1 MVEELERNMTVLK
14 AQLNRHDKTIEDN
27 KAAEAQWS
35 EVVNEKGASA
45 PPFPAALLNIFLIF
59 IFYRFFFN
67 FQAVPTERL

>member
-35 EVVNEKGASA
+35 EVGNKKEHQ
-45 PPFPAALLNIFLIF
+45 LLHFLQLFFIFF
-59 IFYRFFFN
+59 IFYKTFFN
-67 FQAVPTERL
+67 L